1 MNDDQIDWNEVSFIK
16 QLNELKTS
24 WKCSLFI
31 FVLLFGWLW
40 WKMSKTRN
48 CSSTESN
55 EQNPMENICNIYI
68 HHIGVLYVVYICVCV
83 CVFVHNVDPYDKF
96 WIKRRFKHKL
106 RNIRIL
112 FNSRHNTLVFKLTI
126 LRFIDWTNRFNPH
139 DCRRLNVLN
148 SFLKLLIIVWWCK
161 CGQVYANIH
170 RWIPKSKICF
180 K

>member
-1 MNDDQIDWNEVSFIK
+1 MLWYATGIYMMNDDQIDWNEVSFIK

-83 CVFVHNVDPYDKF
+83 SSFTMLIRTTNFQLKDVSSTNFGIFAFYSILDIILSDSNLRYWDLLTEQIDLIRTIAVD
-96 WIKRRFKHKL
+96 
-106 RNIRIL
+106 
-112 FNSRHNTLVFKLTI
+112 
-126 LRFIDWTNRFNPH
+126 
-139 DCRRLNVLN
+139 
-148 SFLKLLIIVWWCK
+148 
-161 CGQVYANIH
+161 
-170 RWIPKSKICF
+170 
-180 K
+180 